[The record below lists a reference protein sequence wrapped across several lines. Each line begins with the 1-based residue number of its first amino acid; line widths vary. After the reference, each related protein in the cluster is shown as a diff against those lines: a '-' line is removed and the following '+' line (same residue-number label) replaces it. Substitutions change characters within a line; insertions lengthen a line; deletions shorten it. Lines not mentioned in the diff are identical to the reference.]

1 MMMMSDYIDYT
12 PHLITTKLN
21 LKSMQNALLSN
32 DYDKALELGTEAL
45 VELRMALTTVRVIRE
60 DTQSRR

>member
-1 MMMMSDYIDYT
+1 MMSDYIDYA
-12 PHLITTKLN
+12 PHLITTKLRLN
-21 LKSMQNALLSN
+21 TMQNALLKQ

-45 VELRMALTTVRVIRE
+45 VELRMALTTVRAIRE